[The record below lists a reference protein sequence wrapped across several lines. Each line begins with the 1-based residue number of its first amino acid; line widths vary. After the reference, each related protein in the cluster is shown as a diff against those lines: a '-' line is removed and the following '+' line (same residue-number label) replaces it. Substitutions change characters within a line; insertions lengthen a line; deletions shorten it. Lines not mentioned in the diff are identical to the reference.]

1 MDLIDLS
8 PYATIRQLDALL
20 QEVGPYAIFVA
31 SAYRGKYLYV
41 SEAMRNIDGY
51 DPKLHVDGGLEFTQS
66 IIHPDDYA
74 HSMEFFVHYLQ
85 KALTVRDAKG
95 EDFTGTNAY
104 RVKHAEGHY
113 VWTTN
118 SFVLLDY
125 EDGKPNTL
133 LGFYRRVT
141 EERKR
146 EEFLL
151 RQLKNTLT
159 AAQFGKVMDE
169 YHRMAVQSASEPA
182 PAASELLPVPFAQK
196 QSVKV
201 TSREKEV
208 LQLVSD
214 GLSDKQVADRL
225 HISTYTAINHRKNLI
240 AKYGA
245 KNTAQLIKEA
255 SKAYWL

>member
-1 MDLIDLS
+1 MDSLYLL
-8 PYATIRQLDALL
+8 PHATIRQLDALL

-41 SEAMRNIDGY
+41 SEAMRSIDGY
-51 DPKLHVDGGLEFTQS
+51 DPGLHLAGGLPFTQS
-66 IIHPDDYA
+66 IMHPDDYA
-74 HSMEFFVHYLQ
+74 HSVAYFAHYLQ
-85 KALTVRDAKG
+85 KALAASDQKR
-95 EDFTGTNAY
+95 ECITGTNAF

-113 VWTTN
+113 IWTTN

-133 LGFYRRVT
+133 LGFYRRST

-151 RQLKNTLT
+151 GQLKNALP
-159 AAQFGKVMDE
+159 AAQFSKVMDE
-169 YHRMAVQSASEPA
+169 YHRMTTEPIPGPA
-182 PAASELLPVPFAQK
+182 PAASNLLPVPFAKK
-196 QSVKV
+196 QSVRV
-201 TSREKEV
+201 NSREKEV

-214 GLSDKQVADRL
+214 VLSDKQVADRL

-240 AKYGA
+240 SKYGA

-255 SKAYWL
+255 SKAFWL

>member
-1 MDLIDLS
+1 MNPLDLFPHVPIEK
-8 PYATIRQLDALL
+8 LDALL
-20 QEVGPYAIFVA
+20 RDMGPYAVFLA
-31 SAYRGKYLYV
+31 SAYQGKYVYV

-51 DPKLHVDGGLEFTQS
+51 APELHLEGGLAFTQS
-66 IIHPDDYA
+66 IVHPEDYA
-74 HSMEFFVHYLQ
+74 HCLEYFVRCMQ
-85 KALTVRDAKG
+85 KALAAPDEQR
-95 EDFTGTNAY
+95 ELFTGTNIY

-113 VWTTN
+113 VWVTN

-151 RQLKNTLT
+151 RQLKGTLT
-159 AAQFGKVMDE
+159 AAQFSKIMDE
-169 YHRMAVQSASEPA
+169 YHRMAAEPTPGPA
-182 PAASELLPVPFAQK
+182 PAASGLLPVPFTNK

-201 TSREKEV
+201 TAREKEV
-208 LQLVSD
+208 LQLISD

-225 HISTYTAINHRKNLI
+225 HISPYTAINHRKNLI
-240 AKYGA
+240 FKYGV
-245 KNTAQLIKEA
+245 KNTAHLIKEA
-255 SKAYWL
+255 SKAFRL